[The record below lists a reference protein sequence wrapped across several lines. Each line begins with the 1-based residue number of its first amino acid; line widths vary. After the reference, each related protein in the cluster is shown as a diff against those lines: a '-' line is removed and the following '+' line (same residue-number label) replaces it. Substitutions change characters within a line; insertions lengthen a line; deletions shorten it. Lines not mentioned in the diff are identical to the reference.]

1 MGSNEEQE
9 LAFYGDL
16 APWWPLLSPVEDY
29 EEEAGF
35 VTEVLR
41 ERTDPLDS
49 ILELGSGGGHC
60 AYFMKHL
67 APMTLVDLSPG
78 MLAVSSGLNPDCR
91 HLEGDM
97 RSLRLDETFDA
108 VFVHDAIDYMTT
120 EADLKAAFATAHAHL
135 RTGGVALFLPD
146 DLRETFEPGEGC
158 GGADAEDGRGARLF
172 EWSWD
177 PDPHDTWVQTEYTFV
192 LREASGTVHSV
203 HESHRTGLFPR
214 SFWLS
219 SLAEVGFAVD
229 RVTEPVEAREQG
241 ESHVRELFV
250 ARKR

>member
-16 APWWPLLSPVEDY
+16 APWWPLISPVEEY
-29 EEEAGF
+29 EEEASF
-35 VTEVLR
+35 ATRVLQDR
-41 ERTDPLDS
+41 SDRLES

-60 AYFMKHL
+60 AHYMKRA

-78 MLAVSSGLNPDCR
+78 MLAVSEQVNPDCR
-91 HLEGDM
+91 HLQGDM
-97 RSLRLDETFDA
+97 RTVRLERTFDA

-135 RTGGVALFLPD
+135 RSGGVALFLPD

-158 GGADAEDGRGARLF
+158 GGADAADGRGARYL

-177 PDPHDTWVQTEYTFV
+177 PDANDTWVQTEYSFV

-219 SLAEVGFAVD
+219 SLGDLGFAVD
-229 RVTEPVEAREQG
+229 RITEPVDAREQG
-241 ESHVRELFV
+241 ESHPRELFV
-250 ARKR
+250 AVKR